1 MSDLLGTPCFNVLCL
16 AADAPRLETLLKGHQ
31 AHIYPEGFLF
41 ALYSTMVTRL
51 LH

>member
-1 MSDLLGTPCFNVLCL
+1 MSNLLGTPCFNVLCL

-31 AHIYPEGFLF
+31 AHIYPKVFFF
-41 ALYSTMVTRL
+41 ALYSTIVTHL